1 MRNSFRTRAASTAG
15 VPPASPIL
23 RMLAWMRRAVLLLL
37 PLSALAAEDR
47 VSWDLEGYPR
57 LFEAVARAR
66 RDGSRLLLGLS
77 GSPT

>member
-1 MRNSFRTRAASTAG
+1 
-15 VPPASPIL
+15 
-23 RMLAWMRRAVLLLL
+23 MLAWMRRAVLLLL